1 MSSTSSS
8 LPSPDQL
15 AQEGFARQNS
25 GAPGAARRAYR
36 QAIVVDPRF
45 VPALGSLANLDAQ
58 EEIPEAAC
66 LGYRR
71 ALSITPGLPALHL
84 MLGMALWKTGRD
96 DAGDAAL
103 EFALSLNAD
112 YVKAYFNLGL
122 RQLERA
128 RTGEAGRCFRRG
140 LASSPSADSLLAGL
154 ARQLGERGEAAS
166 AGIVALRALALDLPS
181 MESVPLL
188 DTVVEKTFNS
198 VLGRRLFRRALAKS
212 PSGATLWR
220 RFGHLMSRTGE
231 NAAAAAAYRRAIAS
245 GPLDREAHLSLL
257 AALKLVDGV
266 SAADELA
273 ETRRYV
279 ERFVVPPFIKLAS
292 CARPDDGERRLRV
305 GYVVGATCR
314 FHTTSMTVL
323 PLLEGHDRDLHDIVC
338 YSDLPRGAGDA
349 VTERYRRAAT
359 YVETSGLSDED
370 FARRIRA
377 DRIDVLADVV
387 GFTPGSRLSALAH
400 RPAPVQVNL
409 FLFGSFGLP
418 AVQWAI
424 GDKHIT
430 PAGMESTFSERI
442 ERIEL
447 AYTYDPLVP
456 MPPVSLRPAT
466 AARRITFSSAN
477 QIAKLSER
485 CLVTWAA
492 ILARVPGS
500 RLLLKGGALRDS
512 AVLAR
517 IRDLMA
523 GAGVDPSR
531 VEIRG
536 WAQTISQHLA
546 LYDETDIA
554 LDSFPYCGV
563 VTTCEA
569 MLMGVPVVSLEGNRV
584 LGRYGA
590 AFLRDIGL
598 PELATTS
605 EADYIDAAVALASD
619 LPRLAELRTTLRRRM
634 EASRLFDSRAL
645 ARSLEG
651 AYRRMWRA
659 WCGAA

>member
-1 MSSTSSS
+1 MSSANLSAPT
-8 LPSPDQL
+8 PDQL
-15 AQEGFARQNS
+15 AHEGLARQNA
-25 GAPGAARRAYR
+25 GAIGSARRAYR
-36 QAIVVDPRF
+36 QAIALDPVF
-45 VPALGSLANLDAQ
+45 VPALGNLANLDAQ
-58 EEIPEAAC
+58 GEMPEAAC
-66 LGYRR
+66 LGYRC
-71 ALSITPGLPALHL
+71 ALAMSPGFPALHL
-84 MLGMALWKTGRD
+84 MLGLALWK
-96 DAGDAAL
+96 AGHDEAGEAAL
-103 EFALSLNAD
+103 GLALSLNPE
-112 YVKAYFNLGL
+112 YVKAYFNLGV
-122 RQLERA
+122 RHLERGRIA
-128 RTGEAGRCFRRG
+128 EAGLCLRRG
-140 LASSPSADSLLAGL
+140 LAVSPSADTLLAGMARLL
-154 ARQLGERGEAAS
+154 AEQGESGGAR
-166 AGIVALRALALDLPS
+166 IVARRVLSLDIPS

-188 DTVVEKTFNS
+188 ERVAESADDS
-198 VLGRRLFRRALAKS
+198 RLGRQLFRRVLLRVPSDAVRWRTLAHLMSRIGENAPATVAYRRALACD
-212 PSGATLWR
+212 PR
-220 RFGHLMSRTGE
+220 
-231 NAAAAAAYRRAIAS
+231 
-245 GPLDREAHLSLL
+245 DREANLALL
-257 AALKLVDGV
+257 YVLKLVDGI
-266 SAADELA
+266 SAADELVEA
-273 ETRRYV
+273 RRYV
-279 ERFVVPPFIKLAS
+279 KRFVEPSSIRLTPPVKE
-292 CARPDDGERRLRV
+292 DDGERRLRI
-305 GYVVGATCR
+305 GYVMGITCR

-323 PLLEGHDRDLHDIVC
+323 PLLEAHDRGLHDVIC
-338 YSDLPRGAGDA
+338 YSDLPIGTGDA
-349 VTERYRRAAT
+349 VTERYKRAANF
-359 YVETSGLSDED
+359 VETAGLSDAE
-370 FARRIRA
+370 FAERIRA

-387 GFTPGSRLSALAH
+387 GFTPGSRLSALVH

-424 GDKHIT
+424 GDRHIT

-456 MPPVSLRPAT
+456 MPPVSLRPA
-466 AARRITFSSAN
+466 AAQRITFSSAN

-500 RLLLKGGALRDS
+500 RLLLKGGALRDA
-512 AVLAR
+512 AVFTR

-523 GAGVDPSR
+523 RSGIDPAR

-569 MLMGVPVVSLEGNRV
+569 LLMGVPVVSLEEQRV

-598 PELATTS
+598 PELATTT
-605 EADYIDAAVALASD
+605 EAAYIDAAVALASD

-634 EASRLFDSRAL
+634 ETSRLCDSRAI
-645 ARSLEG
+645 ARSIEG